1 MVVKTFCENA
11 HAYIKAKSNGNS
23 PVGLTLKM
31 EYFIQELMNDNGT
44 ILYFIKRNVD
54 LSIILLNCIQKRH
67 VPRVSNFAETI
78 VPEFSSTD
86 FRMHFRID
94 RATFEI
100 ILQTIAPHLTSNN
113 VSGKEQI
120 PPEKQL
126 LLFIW
131 YISNQESM
139 REAANLFG
147 ISISTV
153 HGTVLKVCHVFNQ
166 TFKNV
171 S

>member
-1 MVVKTFCENA
+1 M
-11 HAYIKAKSNGNS
+11 
-23 PVGLTLKM
+23 
-31 EYFIQELMNDNGT
+31 FIT
-44 ILYFIKRNVD
+44 
-54 LSIILLNCIQKRH
+54 
-67 VPRVSNFAETI
+67 AETI

-113 VSGKEQI
+113 VSGKEQTL
-120 PPEKQL
+120 PEKQL
-126 LLFIW
+126 LLLIW

-139 REAANLFG
+139 REATNLFG

-171 S
+171 G

>member
-11 HAYIKAKSNGNS
+11 HAYIKAKSNRNS

-44 ILYFIKRNVD
+44 ILCFIKRNVD
-54 LSIILLNCIQKRH
+54 LSIILLNCIKKRH
-67 VPRVSNFAETI
+67 VLRVSNFAETI

-86 FRMHFRID
+86 FPMHFRID

-100 ILQTIAPHLTSNN
+100 ILQTIAPHLTCNN
-113 VSGKEQI
+113 VSGKEKI

-126 LLFIW
+126 LLLIW
-131 YISNQESM
+131 YISNQE
-139 REAANLFG
+139 ANSFG

-153 HGTVLKVCHVFNQ
+153 HVRVLKVCHVFNK

-171 S
+171 V

>member
-1 MVVKTFCENA
+1 
-11 HAYIKAKSNGNS
+11 
-23 PVGLTLKM
+23 
-31 EYFIQELMNDNGT
+31 
-44 ILYFIKRNVD
+44 
-54 LSIILLNCIQKRH
+54 
-67 VPRVSNFAETI
+67 
-78 VPEFSSTD
+78 
-86 FRMHFRID
+86 MHFRID

-100 ILQTIAPHLTSNN
+100 ILQTIALHLTSNN

-147 ISISTV
+147 ISIWTV

>member
-1 MVVKTFCENA
+1 MFVKTFCENA

-54 LSIILLNCIQKRH
+54 LSIILLICIQKRH
-67 VPRVSNFAETI
+67 VPSVSNFAETI

-94 RATFEI
+94 RATLEI

-153 HGTVLKVCHVFNQ
+153 HETVLKVCHVFNQ

-171 S
+171 G

>member
-1 MVVKTFCENA
+1 VKTFGENA

-54 LSIILLNCIQKRH
+54 LSIILLNCIKKRH
-67 VPRVSNFAETI
+67 VPLFLTLLRQLYQSFHPRTSACTAGL
-78 VPEFSSTD
+78 TGQ
-86 FRMHFRID
+86 H
-94 RATFEI
+94 FEI

-126 LLFIW
+126 LLLIW
-131 YISNQESM
+131 YISKQESM
-139 REAANLFG
+139 REAEHLFRSRLFMG
-147 ISISTV
+147 
-153 HGTVLKVCHVFNQ
+153 Q
-166 TFKNV
+166 Y
-171 S
+171 

>member
-11 HAYIKAKSNGNS
+11 HAYIKAKSDGNS
-23 PVGLTLKM
+23 PVELALKM
-31 EYFIQELMNDNGT
+31 EYFVQELMNDNGT

-54 LSIILLNCIQKRH
+54 LSIILLNCIKKRN

-86 FRMHFRID
+86 FRMHCRID

-113 VSGKEQI
+113 VSGKEQTL
-120 PPEKQL
+120 PEKTIVIVNMVHFKPGVHARSNQ
-126 LLFIW
+126 FIW
-131 YISNQESM
+131 HFDLDCSWD
-139 REAANLFG
+139 
-147 ISISTV
+147 SIE
-153 HGTVLKVCHVFNQ
+153 GLPCIQ
-166 TFKNV
+166 PDI
-171 S
+171 

>member
-1 MVVKTFCENA
+1 
-11 HAYIKAKSNGNS
+11 
-23 PVGLTLKM
+23 M

-44 ILYFIKRNVD
+44 ILYFIKRSVD
-54 LSIILLNCIQKRH
+54 LSIILLNCIKKRQ

-126 LLFIW
+126 LLLIW

-153 HGTVLKVCHVFNQ
+153 HGTILKVCHVFNQ
-166 TFKNV
+166 TFKNIV
-171 S
+171 

>member
-1 MVVKTFCENA
+1 
-11 HAYIKAKSNGNS
+11 
-23 PVGLTLKM
+23 
-31 EYFIQELMNDNGT
+31 
-44 ILYFIKRNVD
+44 
-54 LSIILLNCIQKRH
+54 
-67 VPRVSNFAETI
+67 
-78 VPEFSSTD
+78 
-86 FRMHFRID
+86 MHCRID
-94 RATFEI
+94 RATFEF

-126 LLFIW
+126 LLLIW
-131 YISNQESM
+131 YISNQKSM

-153 HGTVLKVCHVFNQ
+153 HGTVLKVCRVFNK

-171 S
+171 G

>member
-11 HAYIKAKSNGNS
+11 HAHIKTKSNGNS

-54 LSIILLNCIQKRH
+54 LSIILNCIQKKQ
-67 VPRVSNFAETI
+67 VPRVSNIAETI

-86 FRMHFRID
+86 FRVHFRID

-139 REAANLFG
+139 REAANLFD

>member
-1 MVVKTFCENA
+1 MVVKTVCENA
-11 HAYIKAKSNGNS
+11 YAYIKAKSNGYS

-54 LSIILLNCIQKRH
+54 LPIILLNCVKKRH
-67 VPRVSNFAETI
+67 VSRVSNFAETI
-78 VPEFSSTD
+78 VPEFSPTD

-126 LLFIW
+126 LLLIW
-131 YISNQESM
+131 YISNQEST

-171 S
+171 V